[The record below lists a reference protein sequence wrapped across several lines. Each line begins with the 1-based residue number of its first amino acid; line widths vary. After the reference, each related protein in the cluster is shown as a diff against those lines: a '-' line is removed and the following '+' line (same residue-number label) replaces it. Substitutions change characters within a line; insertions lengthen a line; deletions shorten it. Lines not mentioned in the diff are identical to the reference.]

1 MLSILSKLISIFY
14 TADSAPEDV
23 VEENDTIFI
32 NGVDIS
38 IPIDRSDD
46 LIFIEST
53 SLKTG
58 SVYINDDYLNG
69 KIDEKNMNISDNN
82 ITQDSGN
89 NSLNITSDIQKCDN
103 EPKIHYHEK
112 VEQTKEYIRKTMYEM
127 PKKEEECDKALLKKM
142 PKKEEECDKALLKK
156 KKKKGKKGKKRKR
169 NGRGNAKNKRQRRK

>member
-127 PKKEEECDKALLKKM
+127 PKKEEECDKALLKK
-142 PKKEEECDKALLKK
+142 

>member
-14 TADSAPEDV
+14 TADSTPEDV
-23 VEENDTIFI
+23 VEEKDTIII

-38 IPIDRSDD
+38 IPTDKSDD
-46 LIFIEST
+46 LIFVEST

-69 KIDEKNMNISDNN
+69 KIDEKNINISDNN
-82 ITQDSGN
+82 ITQECGN
-89 NSLNITSDIQKCDN
+89 NSLNITSDIQNCDN

-112 VEQTKEYIRKTMYEM
+112 VEQAKEYIRKTMY
-127 PKKEEECDKALLKKM
+127 KT

-156 KKKKGKKGKKRKR
+156 KRKKGKKKRKR
-169 NGRGNAKNKRQRRK
+169 NGRGKAKNKRQRRK

>member
-14 TADSAPEDV
+14 TADSTPEDV
-23 VEENDTIFI
+23 VEEKDTIII

-38 IPIDRSDD
+38 IPTDRSDD

-69 KIDEKNMNISDNN
+69 KIDEKNINISDNN
-82 ITQDSGN
+82 ITQECGN

-112 VEQTKEYIRKTMYEM
+112 VEQTKENIRKTMYEM
-127 PKKEEECDKALLKKM
+127 PKKEEG
-142 PKKEEECDKALLKK
+142 CDKALLKK
-156 KKKKGKKGKKRKR
+156 KRRKGKKRKR
-169 NGRGNAKNKRQRRK
+169 NGRGKAKNKKQRRK

>member
-58 SVYINDDYLNG
+58 SVYINDDYLNS
-69 KIDEKNMNISDNN
+69 KIDEKNINISDNN
-82 ITQDSGN
+82 ITQDCGN
-89 NSLNITSDIQKCDN
+89 NSLDITNDIKKSDN
-103 EPKIHYHEK
+103 EPKIHYHKK
-112 VEQTKEYIRKTMYEM
+112 VEETKEYIKKTMYEI
-127 PKKEEECDKALLKKM
+127 PKKEGS
-142 PKKEEECDKALLKK
+142 DKALLKK
-156 KKKKGKKGKKRKR
+156 KKKKGKKRKR
-169 NGRGNAKNKRQRRK
+169 NGRGKAKNKRQRRK

>member
-23 VEENDTIFI
+23 VEEKDTIII

-38 IPIDRSDD
+38 IPTDKSDD
-46 LIFIEST
+46 LIFVEST

-69 KIDEKNMNISDNN
+69 KIDEKNINISDNN
-82 ITQDSGN
+82 ITQECGN
-89 NSLNITSDIQKCDN
+89 NSLNITSDILKCDN

-127 PKKEEECDKALLKKM
+127 PKKEEG
-142 PKKEEECDKALLKK
+142 CDKALLKK
-156 KKKKGKKGKKRKR
+156 KRRKGKKRKR
-169 NGRGNAKNKRQRRK
+169 NGRGKAKNKRQRRK